1 MFMKVILQCIIS
13 LLLFSQSFAQE
24 NDSSIYKHF
33 IKLKNVIDV
42 KYTRDYFPKGQLKA
56 EGWLVIEKPSSESEI
71 VNVENYDKYSVLEW
85 KYGVWKR
92 YFKSGNIAGIDSMG
106 NLPNSESHQYDYN
119 EKGCLTKIVY
129 VKEKDSIKIETG
141 LFSDYSLRN
150 AEWITFIYFDC
161 DGILKEESFSPA
173 NVKNGMWKWYKN
185 GKLINTKEYKDNKL
199 VENKKYGT

>member
-42 KYTRDYFPKGQLKA
+42 KYARDYFPKGQLKA
-56 EGWLVIEKPSSESEI
+56 EGWLVLEKPSSESDI

-106 NLPNSESHQYDYN
+106 NHPNSESHQYDYN

-141 LFSDYSLRN
+141 LLSDYSLRN
-150 AEWITFIYFDC
+150 TEWITLKYYDC
-161 DGILKEESFSPA
+161 DGLLKEENFSPA

-185 GKLINTKEYKDNKL
+185 GKLINTKKYKDNKL
-199 VENKKYGT
+199 VETIKYGA